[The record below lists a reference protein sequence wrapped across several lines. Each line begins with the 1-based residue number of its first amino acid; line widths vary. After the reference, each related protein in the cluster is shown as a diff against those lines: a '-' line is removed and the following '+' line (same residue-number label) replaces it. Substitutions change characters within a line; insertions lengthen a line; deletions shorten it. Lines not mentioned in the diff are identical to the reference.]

1 MNQSPTLLLNNGVA
15 MPQVGFGVFQIA
27 ASQCA
32 EAVHTALQAGY
43 RLLDTAQTYCNER
56 EVGRAIRESGIPR
69 QDIFVTTKVW
79 VTEFGYDKAR
89 ASVTASLERLGL
101 EQVDLFLLHF
111 PVPHVFDLTIEA
123 YKALEQ
129 ELRDGRV
136 RAIGVCNFHPH
147 HLSRLMDACEIVP
160 AVNQVEL
167 HPYLS
172 QQELMDVHA
181 RLGIVTQAWSP
192 LGAVLLYD
200 GSGGNGPRNVLTDPV
215 ICALAG
221 KYGKSPAQVVLRWHV
236 QRGVSVI
243 PKSVHAERIREN
255 LDIFDFALSDEDMD
269 AINALNGNLRGSFDP
284 DVVRVDTYETHIHE
298 Q

>member
-1 MNQSPTLLLNNGVA
+1 MNTSPTLLLNNGVA
-15 MPQVGFGVFQIA
+15 MPQVGFGVFQIDA
-27 ASQCA
+27 AICA
-32 EAVHTALQAGY
+32 ETVRTALQTGY

-56 EVGRAIRESGIPR
+56 EVGRGIRESGIAR

-79 VTEFGYDKAR
+79 VTEFGADRTR

-111 PVPHVFDLTIEA
+111 PVPHVFERTIEA

-129 ELRDGRV
+129 EVRDGRV
-136 RAIGVCNFHPH
+136 RAIGVCNFHAH
-147 HLSRLMDACEIVP
+147 HLQRLLDACDTVP

-167 HPYLS
+167 HPYLN
-172 QQELMDVHA
+172 QQELMAVHA

-192 LGAVLLYD
+192 LGAVMLYD
-200 GSGGNGPRNVLTDPV
+200 GSGGNGPQHVLKDPV
-215 ICALAG
+215 ICALAA

-236 QRGVSVI
+236 QRNVSII

-255 LDIFDFALSDEDMD
+255 LDIFDFALAPEDMD
-269 AINALNGNLRGSFDP
+269 AINALNRNIRGALDP
-284 DVVRVDTYETHIHE
+284 DVVRVDTYETHMYE